1 MSDKHKLSE
10 YAKIKRN
17 EEKHLSTIKLQA
29 KLKISLP
36 AEFIGT
42 EVCFLVWIFTEKL
55 KFDWFNYNFV
65 VNGYSYNSFKI
76 GQNKYVIA
84 DW

>member
-10 YAKIKRN
+10 YAKIKKN

-42 EVCFLVWIFTEKL
+42 EVCFLV
-55 KFDWFNYNFV
+55 
-65 VNGYSYNSFKI
+65 
-76 GQNKYVIA
+76 
-84 DW
+84 